1 MHKELKQLREE
12 ENVSQAFMALE
23 LGVSR
28 PTYIAIEQGKREL
41 TFNELL
47 RVSKFFKSD
56 IIIRPEYWVLK
67 VSEKPAREFKGDNKR

>member
-12 ENVSQAFMALE
+12 EGVSQAYMSSE

-28 PTYIAIEQGKREL
+28 PTYIAIEQGRREL
-41 TFNELL
+41 TFTELL

-67 VSEKPAREFKGDNKR
+67 VLEKPAREFRGNNKR